1 MALFHFSVTQVKR
14 SAGQS
19 AIAAAAYRAG
29 EKLYSEYYGE
39 VSDYTKKGGVIH
51 SSILLPPYAP
61 SEYQDR
67 QTLWNAVEKAE
78 KNKKAQLA
86 YSFDIA
92 LQNEFT
98 REENMA
104 LVHQFLT
111 DQFLSRGMIVDYAI
125 HEPDG
130 EEGGIHNPH
139 FHVLCPIRPIEK
151 DGSWGNKQRREYV
164 LDEQGN
170 RMLDATGKPVFNAA
184 PTTNWGRP
192 ETLESWRQT
201 WAELCNAKFQEKGL
215 ACRIDHRSY
224 ERQGLDILP
233 TKHEGPTVR
242 AMEAKG
248 MPTNK
253 GELNRW
259 IRATN
264 ALFQEA
270 KKKLAAL
277 MDMLKALKEAFSAH
291 REPTLSELLCRHLE
305 DRNAGAWS
313 NKAKVSNLKEQ
324 AQLLNYL
331 VAKQLHSMDDLAAYT
346 SKLNEQISTL
356 KVSSNEKTTRIKQL
370 EELLRMVDY
379 LKEGK
384 PIVEQLNKLV
394 FKSRREAFKEKNDA
408 VLRRFY
414 MAQRK
419 LKPHFTT
426 EGKLPVTKWRKEM
439 EQLRQAYEKDQQQMR
454 PLFAE
459 VKGLWR
465 IHNMAGNMLSQQ
477 RMQQKDPRATTRNQ
491 EPSK

>member
-39 VSDYTKKGGVIH
+39 VSDYTRKGGVVH
-51 SSILLPPYAP
+51 ADILLPDHAP
-61 SEYQDR
+61 RPYQDR
-67 QTLWNAVEKAE
+67 QVLWNAVEKAE

-86 YSFDIA
+86 YSLDIA

-104 LVHQFLT
+104 LVHRFLT
-111 DQFLSRGMIVDYAI
+111 EQLLSRGMMVDYAI
-125 HEPDG
+125 HEPDT
-130 EEGGIHNPH
+130 EDGGISNPH

-151 DGSWGNKQRREYV
+151 DGAWGNKQRREYV
-164 LDEQGN
+164 MDEQGN
-170 RMLDATGKPVFNAA
+170 RLRDEAGKHIFNAV
-184 PTTNWGRP
+184 PTTDWGRP
-192 ETLESWRQT
+192 ETLEAWRQA
-201 WAELCNAKFQEKGL
+201 WAELCNFQFQEKGL
-215 ACRIDHRSY
+215 PTRIDHRSY

-242 AMEAKG
+242 AMEARG
-248 MPTNK
+248 IPTNK

-259 IRATN
+259 IRTTN
-264 ALFQEA
+264 TLFQEA
-270 KKKLAAL
+270 KKKLATL
-277 MDMLKALKEAFSAH
+277 LDMLKALKEAFSTH
-291 REPTLSELLCRHLE
+291 REPTLPELLCRYLE

-331 VAKQLHSMDDLAAYT
+331 EAKQLNSMGDLAAYT
-346 SKLNEQISTL
+346 GKLNEQISAL
-356 KVSSNEKTTRIKQL
+356 KVSSNEKTTRMKKL

-384 PIVEQLNKLV
+384 PIVYQLNSIA

-426 EGKLPVTKWRKEM
+426 EGKLPAAKWRKEM
-439 EQLRQAYEKDQQQMR
+439 EQLRQAYEEDQQQMR

-465 IHNMAGNMLSQQ
+465 IHNMASNMLSQQ
-477 RMQQKDPRATTRNQ
+477 RIQQKKPRVATRNQ

>member
-1 MALFHFSVTQVKR
+1 
-14 SAGQS
+14 
-19 AIAAAAYRAG
+19 
-29 EKLYSEYYGE
+29 
-39 VSDYTKKGGVIH
+39 
-51 SSILLPPYAP
+51 
-61 SEYQDR
+61 
-67 QTLWNAVEKAE
+67 VEKAE

-92 LQNEFT
+92 LQNELT

-104 LVHQFLT
+104 LVHRFLT
-111 DQFLSRGMIVDYAI
+111 DQFLSRGMMVDYAI
-125 HEPDG
+125 HEPDT
-130 EEGGIHNPH
+130 EDGGIPNPH

-151 DGSWGNKQRREYV
+151 DGTWGNKQRREYV
-164 LDEQGN
+164 LDEQRN
-170 RMLDATGKPVFNAA
+170 RMRDEAGNYIFNAV
-184 PTTNWGRP
+184 PTTDWGRP
-192 ETLESWRQT
+192 ETLESWRQA
-201 WAELCNAKFQEKGL
+201 WAKLCNAKFQKKGL
-215 ACRIDHRSY
+215 TCRIDHRSY
-224 ERQGLDILP
+224 KRQGLDILP

-277 MDMLKALKEAFSAH
+277 LDMLKALKEAFSSH
-291 REPTLSELLCRHLE
+291 REPTLPELLCRHLE

-313 NKAKVSNLKEQ
+313 KKAKVGNLKEQ

-331 VAKQLHSMDDLAAYT
+331 EAKQLYSMDDLAVYT
-346 SKLNEQISTL
+346 GKLNVQISTL
-356 KVSSNEKTTRIKQL
+356 KASSNEKTTRMKKL

-384 PIVEQLNKLV
+384 PIVDQSNKIV

-419 LKPHFTT
+419 LKPYFTT

-439 EQLRQAYEKDQQQMR
+439 EQLRQAYEEEQHQIR

-465 IHNMAGNMLSQQ
+465 IHNIASNMLSQQ
-477 RMQQKDPRATTRNQ
+477 RKQQKDPRATARNR
-491 EPSK
+491 ESSK

>member
-19 AIAAAAYRAG
+19 AIAAASYRAG

-39 VSDYTKKGGVIH
+39 VSDYTKKRGVIH
-51 SSILLPPYAP
+51 ADILLPDHAP
-61 SEYQDR
+61 RAYQDR
-67 QTLWNAVEKAE
+67 QVLWNAVEKAE

-92 LQNEFT
+92 LQNEFG
-98 REENMA
+98 RDENMA
-104 LVHQFLT
+104 LVQQFLT
-111 DQFLSRGMIVDYAI
+111 EQLLSRGMIVDYAI
-125 HEPDG
+125 HEPDT
-130 EEGGIHNPH
+130 EEGGIPNPH

-151 DGSWGNKQRREYV
+151 DGTWGNKQRREYV
-164 LDEQGN
+164 LDEQDN
-170 RMLDATGKPVFNAA
+170 RLKDEAGKHIFNAV
-184 PTTNWGRP
+184 PTTDWGRP
-192 ETLESWRQT
+192 ETLEAWRQA

-215 ACRIDHRSY
+215 PIRIDHRSY

-248 MPTNK
+248 IPTNK

-277 MDMLKALKEAFSAH
+277 LDMLKALKEAFSTH

-313 NKAKVSNLKEQ
+313 SKAKVANLKEQ

-331 VAKQLHSMDDLAAYT
+331 KAKQLRSMDDLAAYT
-346 SKLNEQISTL
+346 GKLNEQISTL
-356 KVSSNEKTTRIKQL
+356 KASSNKKTTRMKQL
-370 EELLRMVDY
+370 EELLCMVDY

-384 PIVEQLNKLV
+384 PIVDQLSKIA

-426 EGKLPVTKWRKEM
+426 EGKLPAAKWRKEM

-465 IHNMAGNMLSQQ
+465 IHNIAINMLSQQ
-477 RMQQKDPRATTRNQ
+477 RKQQKDPRAAARNQ

>member
-14 SAGQS
+14 STGQS

-98 REENMA
+98 REVNMA

-130 EEGGIHNPH
+130 EEGGIRNPH

-164 LDEQGN
+164 MDEQGN
-170 RMLDATGKPVFNAA
+170 RLRDEADNYIFNAV
-184 PTTNWGRP
+184 PTTDWGRS
-192 ETLESWRQT
+192 ETLEAWRQV

-224 ERQGLDILP
+224 ERQGLDIIP
-233 TKHEGPTVR
+233 TRHEGHTVR

-248 MPTNK
+248 IPTNK

-264 ALFQEA
+264 TLFREA

-277 MDMLKALKEAFSAH
+277 LHMLKALKEAFSTH

-313 NKAKVSNLKEQ
+313 NKAKVANLKEQ

-331 VAKQLHSMDDLAAYT
+331 EAKQLHSMDDLAAYT
-346 SKLNEQISTL
+346 GKLNEQISTL
-356 KVSSNEKTTRIKQL
+356 KSSSNEKASRMKQL

-384 PIVEQLNKLV
+384 PIVDQLNKIA
-394 FKSRREAFKEKNDA
+394 FKSRREAFREKNDA

-419 LKPHFTT
+419 LKPHFTA
-426 EGKLPVTKWRKEM
+426 EGQLPAAKWRKEM
-439 EQLRQAYEKDQQQMR
+439 EQLRQAYEEEQQQMR

-465 IHNMAGNMLSQQ
+465 IHNMASNMLSQQ
-477 RMQQKDPRATTRNQ
+477 RKQQKEQRATTRNQ